1 MRWMHTRLIR
11 KDSRSIALLAVFS
24 SMAIAL
30 EIVPW
35 PGVLDIPVLGV
46 PGFNINWSGIPVV
59 IVFFGLGFAYSLIS
73 VGAMWAAIAYRNFTG
88 AAFKGCAEFFTVL
101 GLVVAKLATAKWKP
115 GKKISLAIYAVSACL
130 FRAVGMYFTNIQLLP
145 IFYGMPIEVA
155 AAASALYVPWNIV
168 QAIINVVLGGLLYFA
183 IPERLAI
190 EAGLGDQA
198 DRHTIQELP
207 TDAVDEEAHGE
218 Q

>member
-1 MRWMHTRLIR
+1 
-11 KDSRSIALLAVFS
+11 
-24 SMAIAL
+24 MAIVL

-35 PGVLDIPVLGV
+35 PGVLDIPVPGV
-46 PGFNINWSGIPVV
+46 LGFNINWSGIPVV
-59 IVFFGLGFAYSLIS
+59 MVFFGLGFAYSLIS

-88 AAFKGCAEFFTVL
+88 AAFKGPAELFTVL
-101 GLVVAKLATAKWKP
+101 GLVVAKLAMAKWKP
-115 GKKISLAIYAVSACL
+115 GRKLSFAAYTVTACL

-145 IFYGMPIEVA
+145 VFYGMPIEVA
-155 AAASALYVPWNIV
+155 AVASTLYVPWNIV

-183 IPERLAI
+183 IPERLAT

-198 DRHTIQELP
+198 DRRIIEELP
-207 TDAVDEEAHGE
+207 PDTADEGAHAE